1 MKKSVRLFISGSLQ
15 PMFYNEYIKKNADLL
30 GLRGYLRNLE
40 DGRVEVFLEGDMKA
54 IAEMLEVCKQGPYNT
69 QIRNIERK
77 EERHQDFKDF
87 RVMRI

>member
-1 MKKSVRLFISGSLQ
+1 MKKSVRLLISGSLQ
-15 PMFYNEYIKKNADLL
+15 PMFYNEYIKKNADILN
-30 GLRGYLRNLE
+30 LRGYLRNLE

-54 IAEMLEVCKQGPYNT
+54 IEEMLEVCKQGPYNT

-77 EERHQDFKDF
+77 EERYQDFKDF